1 MKTDL
6 TGLVAL
12 VTGAGRGIGQC
23 VADTLAANGARVVY
37 SDINYAEAC
46 TSAAKTPQGT
56 PLQMDVSDATQV
68 QAGIDFIEKKFG
80 RLDILVNNAGVNSD
94 IQHRVTFDQFSPD
107 EWDRVLKIDLN
118 GVFLVSRSAVRL
130 MMRQKS
136 GSIVNISSVL
146 GVVPARLQCAYTAA
160 KAGVVNLTRTMA
172 IEMGPHD
179 VVINCIAPGTMGHIA
194 FYDKNS
200 PQSIMGPS
208 ILSHVPLGRPGRLK
222 DVANAVLFFSDP
234 DNRYV
239 TGQILCVDGGW
250 TAGGFF
256 RNF

>member
-12 VTGAGRGIGQC
+12 VTGAARGIGQC
-23 VADTLAANGARVVY
+23 VADRLVANGAQVVY
-37 SDINYAEAC
+37 SDINLAEVSA
-46 TSAAKTPQGT
+46 TAAKTNSM
-56 PLQMDVSDATQV
+56 PLHLDVSSEASVT
-68 QAGIDFIEKKFG
+68 AGIDCIEKKFG

-94 IQHRVTFDQFSPD
+94 LQHRVTFDQFSPD
-107 EWDRVLKIDLN
+107 EWDRVLRIDLN

-130 MMRQKS
+130 MIRQKS

-200 PQSIMGPS
+200 PQSTKGPA
-208 ILSHVPLGRPGRLK
+208 ILSHVPLGRPGRLE
-222 DVANAVLFFSDP
+222 DVANAVLFFADP

>member
-1 MKTDL
+1 MKIDL
-6 TGLVAL
+6 TGQVAL

-23 VADTLAANGARVVY
+23 IADTLVANGAQVIY
-37 SDINYAEAC
+37 SDINLEEARQ
-46 TSAAKTPQGT
+46 SAAKTPLGT
-56 PLQMDVSDATQV
+56 PLLMDVSEAKQV
-68 QAGIDFIEKKFG
+68 AEGIDFIEKKFG

-107 EWDRVLKIDLN
+107 EWDRVMKIDLN

-130 MMRQKS
+130 MIRQKS
-136 GSIVNISSVL
+136 GSIINISSVL

-179 VVINCIAPGTMGHIA
+179 VVINCVAPGTMGHIA

-200 PQSIMGPS
+200 PLSTKGPS
-208 ILSHVPLGRPGRLK
+208 ILSHVPLGRPGRLQ
-222 DVANAVLFFSDP
+222 DVANAVLFFAGP